1 MFENIIGHEKNKQL
15 LENNLMQDSISHAYL
30 FSGKKGIGKCLTARE
45 FAKNILK
52 VDVLESSP
60 DFKYISKKEDKKDIV
75 IEQIRKD
82 LIDDVYQAPVASNK
96 KVYIIDDAECLNIA
110 SQNALLKTL
119 EEPPKYVVVILVSSN
134 VSAFLTTI
142 MSRVNHIVFDGVN
155 NEILKEYLKN
165 NYNVVLPDSVLNY
178 VDGSIGQ
185 AITITNENVLEKFE
199 IVDKMFN
206 YIKSK
211 DVINAML
218 LSATIKL
225 NEYQLLDYLE
235 YLLYIGL
242 FYSCT
247 KYVEKAKIRLKYN
260 GNYDIVI
267 DNMILNIIDNI
278 I

>member
-1 MFENIIGHEKNKQL
+1 MFENIIGHEENKKL

-30 FSGKKGIGKCLTARE
+30 FSGKKGIGKCLIAKE
-45 FAKNILK
+45 FARSILN
-52 VDVLESSP
+52 VDKLESSP
-60 DFKYISKKEDKKDIV
+60 DFKYISKKEDKKDII
-75 IEQIRKD
+75 IEQIRKE

-142 MSRVNHIVFDGVN
+142 MSRVNHLSFNGVDDN
-155 NEILKEYLKN
+155 VLKVYLKN
-165 NYNVVLPDSVLNY
+165 NYNIDLPDNVIRY

-185 AITITNENVLEKFE
+185 AITIVNDNVLEKFE
-199 IVDKMFN
+199 NVDKIFK
-206 YIKSK
+206 YIKNK

-218 LSATIKL
+218 VASTIKL

-235 YLLYIGL
+235 YLLYTDL
-242 FYSCT
+242 CYSSI

-278 I
+278 V

>member
-1 MFENIIGHEKNKQL
+1 MFENIIGHEENKKL

-30 FSGKKGIGKCLTARE
+30 FSGKKGIGKCLTAKE
-45 FAKNILK
+45 FAKNILN
-52 VDVLESSP
+52 VDKLESSP

-75 IEQIRKD
+75 IEQIRKE

-142 MSRVNHIVFDGVN
+142 MSRVNHLSFNGVDN
-155 NEILKEYLKN
+155 DVLKIYLQN
-165 NYNVVLPDSVLNY
+165 NYNINLPDNVIKY

-185 AITITNENVLEKFE
+185 AITIVNDNILEKFE
-199 IVDKMFN
+199 IVDKIFY
-206 YIKSK
+206 YIKTK
-211 DVINAML
+211 DIINAML
-218 LSATIKL
+218 VASTIKL
-225 NEYQLLDYLE
+225 SEYQLLDYLE
-235 YLLYIGL
+235 YLLYINL
-242 FYSCT
+242 DYSSI

-267 DNMILNIIDNI
+267 DNMILKIIDNI
-278 I
+278 V